1 MRSTGI
7 GRTTVQALLQLAQ
20 ERGDTR
26 VVLRSPSS
34 AEGFYSRLGFLAVGE
49 PLEEA
54 GISHIDMAR
63 VTGHH

>member
-1 MRSTGI
+1 
-7 GRTTVQALLQLAQ
+7 
-20 ERGDTR
+20 
-26 VVLRSPSS
+26 VVLRSPCS

-63 VTGHH
+63 VPGQR